1 MPDRIIDF
9 DDLTSLEGTDYGVIV
24 DSSTETTKK
33 FTIDSLTTYVLN
45 NNIVKNNIKG
55 TLKDLW
61 LFFPVTLTSASA
73 IDVYFN
79 YITLNGTSTR
89 IEIDILNATLEAY
102 DGATLVNTKA
112 IDSVAQII
120 ALRSAN
126 SSSLDQDIDIINS
139 GEYSDGT
146 TSITL
151 TDEDNLCIYLDR
163 TNNKAIIL
171 TKVLTP

>member
-9 DDLTSLEGTDYGVIV
+9 DDLTSLEGTDIGVIV

-45 NNIVKNNIKG
+45 DSAIETNIG
-55 TLKDLW
+55 ATYRDLW
-61 LFFPVTLTSASA
+61 LSFITNTTTSDALGE
-73 IDVYFN
+73 YFN
-79 YITLNGTSTR
+79 YLGLAGTMTR
-89 IEIDILNATLEAY
+89 IEIDILNDTIDVY
-102 DGATLVNTKA
+102 NNTTLVRTKA
-112 IDSVAQII
+112 IDSTAQII
-120 ALRSAN
+120 AISNATTSN
-126 SSSLDQDIDIINS
+126 QDVDIINS

-151 TDEDNLCIYLDR
+151 TQRDTLCIYLDR

-171 TKVLTP
+171 GKVLTP